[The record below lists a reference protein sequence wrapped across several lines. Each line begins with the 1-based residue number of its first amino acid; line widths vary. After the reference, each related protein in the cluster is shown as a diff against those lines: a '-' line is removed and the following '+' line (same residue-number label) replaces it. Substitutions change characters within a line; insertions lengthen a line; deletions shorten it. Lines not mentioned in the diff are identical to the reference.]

1 MRVIYRGQNWPY
13 AGKDP
18 CSKEMIGYLERNESI
33 ISWLQV
39 QSPDAKVEDQTPV
52 IIVGD
57 SFCPLSLRMMKAVW
71 RHVRLRKDFVNT
83 ECISDGSLKLKIPQ
97 QLLREKIRTQA
108 RFNVCIRPICV
119 CQSYMCVRVCVRVC
133 IYRPLVMICIYICTY
148 CTEIYIYIHAHI
160 ALVYIYIHTRIYLCI
175 CLFACGRICA
185 NARVH
190 PVRLR

>member
-1 MRVIYRGQNWPY
+1 MRHLQTPNMRVIYRGQNWPY
-13 AGKDP
+13 TGKDP

-108 RFNVCIRPICV
+108 RFNVRIFVCV
-119 CQSYMCVRVCVRVC
+119 CVSRLR
-133 IYRPLVMICIYICTY
+133 VMIYVYMYTCI
-148 CTEIYIYIHAHI
+148 
-160 ALVYIYIHTRIYLCI
+160 
-175 CLFACGRICA
+175 
-185 NARVH
+185 
-190 PVRLR
+190 